1 MDKSI
6 IVPVEESNLHQAAII
21 HSVSWKESHRS
32 FCEPDFIEMHTTE
45 SQEKYISDK
54 IKNGTKFFMLISEE
68 PTGIVSVT
76 NSLIEDL
83 YVLPDKQNMGFG
95 TKLLHYAISQCTGT
109 PTLWILEN
117 NINAERLYIRE
128 GFVKTG
134 RKNVITDTLDEIEF
148 VLMKD

>member
-1 MDKSI
+1 MDKSM
-6 IVPVEESNLHQAAII
+6 IVPVDESNLHQAVII
-21 HSVSWKESHRS
+21 HSVSWKESHRL
-32 FCEPDFIEMHTTE
+32 FCEPDFIEMHTVE

-76 NSLIEDL
+76 DSLIEDL
-83 YVLPDKQNMGFG
+83 YILPDKQNTGFG
-95 TKLLHYAISQCTGT
+95 TKLLHYAITQCTKT
-109 PTLWILEN
+109 PTLWIIEN

>member
-1 MDKSI
+1 M
-6 IVPVEESNLHQAAII
+6 IVPVNESNLHQAAII
-21 HSVSWKESHRS
+21 HSVSWKESHRL
-32 FCEPDFIEMHTTE
+32 FCEPDFIEMQTVE

-76 NSLIEDL
+76 DSLIEDL
-83 YVLPDKQNMGFG
+83 YILPDKQNTGFG
-95 TKLLHYAISQCTGT
+95 TKLLHYAITQCTET
-109 PTLWILEN
+109 PTLWIIEN

>member
-1 MDKSI
+1 
-6 IVPVEESNLHQAAII
+6 
-21 HSVSWKESHRS
+21 
-32 FCEPDFIEMHTTE
+32 MHTTE

-68 PTGIVSVT
+68 PTGIVSIT
-76 NSLIEDL
+76 DSLIEDL

-95 TKLLHYAISQCTGT
+95 TKLLHYAITLCTGT

-117 NINAERLYIRE
+117 NTNAERLYIRE
-128 GFVKTG
+128 GFIKTG
-134 RKNVITDTLDEIEF
+134 RKNAITDTLDEIEF

>member
-1 MDKSI
+1 
-6 IVPVEESNLHQAAII
+6 
-21 HSVSWKESHRS
+21 
-32 FCEPDFIEMHTTE
+32 MHTTE
-45 SQEKYISDK
+45 NQEKYISDK
-54 IKNGTKFFMLISEE
+54 IKNGTKFFMLICEE

-76 NSLIEDL
+76 DSLIEDL
-83 YVLPDKQNMGFG
+83 YVLPEKQNKGFG
-95 TKLLHYAISQCTGT
+95 TKLLHYAINQCTGT

-134 RKNVITDTLDEIEF
+134 RKNVITDKLDEIEF